1 MSDLQFQETNPEAAI
16 YDKPVEALRRSDL
29 FKICIQAGLVKASE
43 PTPTKDAMVLALSGG
58 LQLAKVEVDKT
69 RTLDEDVEANE
80 LGIDPGILKKLKA
93 KEAKTKAKPKVEPKV
108 EPEAEPE
115 AEPEGEDELF
125 GDPEPSANVQ
135 EVIDVIKKDKKT
147 KVADLRSMVAQDFP
161 QLAESLEGATKAQI
175 VEALETLLD

>member
-16 YDKPVEALRRSDL
+16 YNKPVEALRRSEL

-43 PTPTKDAMVLALSGG
+43 PTPAKDAMVLALSGG

-93 KEAKTKAKPKVEPKV
+93 KEAKTKAKPKAKAKPKV
-108 EPEAEPE
+108 EPEA
-115 AEPEGEDELF
+115 EDELF

-147 KVADLRSMVAQDFP
+147 KVADLRSAVAQDFP